1 MFWTP
6 DGPQIW
12 FWAPVAKVVLFYYTP
27 ISNLSISGSW
37 GSLGC
42 FGHPDGLQIWLW
54 APVVKVVLFYCT
66 AISKLSI
73 SSSWG
78 SLGLSGPSGDPTCS
92 VGQSVGVWWW
102 GPRRRRR
109 QISNFIIE
117 NEVPDLGH
125 GRVGCWDPCLDEF
138 VGFVLGFISLILS
151 VGGSGGSG
159 P

>member
-1 MFWTP
+1 M
-6 DGPQIW
+6 
-12 FWAPVAKVVLFYYTP
+12 VLFYY
-27 ISNLSISGSW
+27 
-37 GSLGC
+37 
-42 FGHPDGLQIWLW
+42 
-54 APVVKVVLFYCT
+54 T

-73 SSSWG
+73 SGSWG

-102 GPRRRRR
+102 GPRRRRP
-109 QISNFIIE
+109 QIRNFIIE

-125 GRVGCWDPCLDEF
+125 GRVGCWVPCLDEV
-138 VGFVLGFISLILS
+138 VGFVFGFIPLVLY